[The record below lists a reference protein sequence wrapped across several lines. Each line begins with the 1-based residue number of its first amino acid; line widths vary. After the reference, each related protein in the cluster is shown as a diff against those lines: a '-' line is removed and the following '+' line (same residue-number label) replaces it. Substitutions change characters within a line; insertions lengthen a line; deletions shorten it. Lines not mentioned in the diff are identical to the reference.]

1 MTTAASRTLGCRALV
16 AASCALAIASC
27 GSSGPTPTGFGT
39 TATGDA
45 SPFAL
50 SHCMRSHGVSNFP
63 DPTAGP
69 GGEGFNGVVSSP
81 GSATLTVDSI
91 TFSGPVFQSAQKAC
105 RKLLPGGAGPRP
117 PISAAQRKAAIANA
131 RCMRTHGVPNFPDPT
146 FPAGGGIAIHGGPGF
161 NPQSP
166 AFTQAAAACGG
177 RFGGRLQQ
185 GG

>member
-16 AASCALAIASC
+16 AASCALAIAAC

-81 GSATLTVDSI
+81 GSDTLTVDGI
-91 TFSGPVFQSAQKAC
+91 MVVALAGVAA
-105 RKLLPGGAGPRP
+105 PGVAASPARRRSCTTVP
-117 PISAAQRKAAIANA
+117 PICA
-131 RCMRTHGVPNFPDPT
+131 R
-146 FPAGGGIAIHGGPGF
+146 
-161 NPQSP
+161 
-166 AFTQAAAACGG
+166 
-177 RFGGRLQQ
+177 
-185 GG
+185 